1 MNLHDLE
8 KLEYNKILE
17 KLSLYCNTYIG
28 KAFAMELIP
37 SSKQYQVQKLLN
49 ETLEAFNLQIR
60 KGSIPIVEIA
70 DISMSVKKLE
80 SNLSLSAK
88 SLLEIAHI
96 LKVSRELKD
105 YFYKDENF
113 ELSNFPLLDNLFSN
127 LYNNLDIEKS
137 IFSSILDENTI
148 ADNASSKLSSLRR
161 NRRKLESDIK
171 ENLNH
176 ILHSSNYSKA
186 IMESIV
192 TIRNDRYVIPV
203 KKEFRGL
210 IKGFIHD
217 ISSSGSTVFIE
228 PMQVFELNNKI
239 QSLKVEENAEIEYIL
254 EQLSSKITPYISEI
268 KNNVSLIGRLD
279 FTFAKANLAKNMDAI
294 CPTLNDEKIID
305 LKKARHPLIEK
316 EKVVPIDIEIG
327 NKFSSLIIT
336 GPNTGGKTV
345 TLKTTGLLTLMACSG
360 LFIPTEE
367 NSSIYVFDNVFAD
380 IGDEQSIQESLSTFS
395 SHMTNII
402 NITNQATSNS
412 LVLIDELGSGT
423 DPIEGA
429 NLAISI
435 LEYFHKLGCLTLTT
449 THYPEIKNYALVT
462 DGFENASSAFDIEN
476 LKPTYQLLIGIPG
489 KSNAFAISKKLG
501 LPSSILERAES
512 LLSEDTISVEELVKN
527 IYDDKL
533 LIEKEKE
540 KILKNSNQVE
550 LLRKQLENNVSDVE
564 NRKNEIIN
572 NAKNEARNIL
582 ISAKEEAN
590 DIIKELNNLY
600 DSADK
605 DALKKANSLRDNLN
619 ANIKNNLATNE
630 SDDSNNSNHS
640 TTFEISVGMQVLVKP
655 FNMTGTI
662 LTMPN
667 RNNEV
672 MVQFGST
679 KTKVKVSNLEL
690 IKNSDSQGNFNN
702 KTTNNMRSGKS
713 YSTSSNLKAKS
724 VSTEINVIGENGFIG
739 RGISRCAQC
748 DGTFL
753 KAKKLLL

>member
-1 MNLHDLE
+1 MKKI
-8 KLEYNKILE
+8 KLKKKSLIIL
-17 KLSLYCNTYIG
+17 L
-28 KAFAMELIP
+28 LI
-37 SSKQYQVQKLLN
+37 LLVI
-49 ETLEAFNLQIR
+49 AG
-60 KGSIPIVEIA
+60 GSIGG
-70 DISMSVKKLE
+70 
-80 SNLSLSAK
+80 
-88 SLLEIAHI
+88 
-96 LKVSRELKD
+96 
-105 YFYKDENF
+105 YF
-113 ELSNFPLLDNLFSN
+113 
-127 LYNNLDIEKS
+127 LYQNI
-137 IFSSILDENTI
+137 
-148 ADNASSKLSSLRR
+148 
-161 NRRKLESDIK
+161 
-171 ENLNH
+171 
-176 ILHSSNYSKA
+176 
-186 IMESIV
+186 
-192 TIRNDRYVIPV
+192 
-203 KKEFRGL
+203 L
-210 IKGFIHD
+210 IK
-217 ISSSGSTVFIE
+217 
-228 PMQVFELNNKI
+228 N
-239 QSLKVEENAEIEYIL
+239 
-254 EQLSSKITPYISEI
+254 I
-268 KNNVSLIGRLD
+268 KNNYSEYVKTTKNTNIYDKNNNIIGSISKGTTIPL
-279 FTFAKANLAKNMDAI
+279 
-294 CPTLNDEKIID
+294 EKI
-305 LKKARHPLIEK
+305 
-316 EKVVPIDIEIG
+316 
-327 NKFSSLIIT
+327 N
-336 GPNTGGKTV
+336 
-345 TLKTTGLLTLMACSG
+345 
-360 LFIPTEE
+360 
-367 NSSIYVFDNVFAD
+367 
-380 IGDEQSIQESLSTFS
+380 
-395 SHMTNII
+395 
-402 NITNQATSNS
+402 NITKDS

-423 DPIEGA
+423 DPLEGA

-435 LEYFHKLGCLTLTT
+435 LEHIKQLGCLTVST
-449 THYPEIKNYALVT
+449 THYQELKKYALTT
-462 DGFENASSAFDIEN
+462 DGFENASSEFDIEN
-476 LKPTYQLLIGIPG
+476 LRPTYKILIGVPG

-724 VSTEINVIGENGFIG
+724 VSTEINVIGENVEDALFIVDKYLDDCYLANLPTARIVHG
-739 RGISRCAQC
+739 KGTGKLRNGIHDFLKKHPHVKSFRL
-748 DGTFL
+748 GTFGEGEMGVTIVEF
-753 KAKKLLL
+753 KNK